1 VTTRVY
7 ATSTDLAA
15 YTGSSA
21 PANADALLAK
31 ASRFLDSAVFRLCWF
46 VADANGLPTDTVV
59 IAAFRDAV
67 CAQAAWW
74 GALGDSVGA
83 IGAGYGSVEIGSVK
97 LQRSGKD
104 GVVAADGSDSPA
116 RQIAPEVWDVLR
128 SPDLTLDHLWIGAV
142 VS

>member
-1 VTTRVY
+1 MTRVY

-21 PANADALLAK
+21 PADADALLAK
-31 ASRFLDSAVFRLCWF
+31 ASRMLDSAVFRLCWF
-46 VADANGLPTDTVV
+46 QADGDGLPTDDLVT
-59 IAAFRDAV
+59 AAFRDAV

-74 GALGDSVGA
+74 DQLGDSTGA
-83 IGAGYGSVEIGSVK
+83 QTAGWGTVQIGSVMMS
-97 LQRSGKD
+97 RSLT
-104 GVVAADGSDSPA
+104 ATAPTDSPA

-128 SPDLTLDHLWIGAV
+128 SPDLTPDRLWIGAV

>member
-1 VTTRVY
+1 MTRVY

-46 VADANGLPTDTVV
+46 TADSDGLPTDTVV
-59 IAAFRDAV
+59 AQAFTDSV

-74 GALGDSVGA
+74 SELSDSTGAQT
-83 IGAGYGSVEIGSVK
+83 AGWGTVQIGSVMMS
-97 LQRSGKD
+97 RSLT
-104 GVVAADGSDSPA
+104 ATSPADAPA

-128 SPDLTLDHLWIGAV
+128 TPDLTPDRLWIGAV

>member
-21 PANADALLAK
+21 PADADALLAK
-31 ASRFLDSAVFRLCWF
+31 ASVFLDSSVFRLCWF
-46 VADANGLPTDTVV
+46 TADTNGLPTDTVV
-59 IAAFRDAV
+59 AAAFTRAV

-83 IGAGYGSVEIGSVK
+83 MGAGWGEIRIGTVQMS
-97 LQRSGKD
+97 RSLTRTG
-104 GVVAADGSDSPA
+104 AEDSAA
-116 RQIAPEVWDVLR
+116 RQVAPEVWDVLR
-128 SPDLTLDHLWIGAV
+128 SSDLTPDRLWIGAV

>member
-1 VTTRVY
+1 MTRVY

-31 ASRFLDSAVFRLCWF
+31 ASRFMDSNVFRLCWF
-46 VADANGLPTDTVV
+46 QADGDGLPTDTVV
-59 IAAFRDAV
+59 AQAFTDAV

-74 GALGDSVGA
+74 DQLGDSTGA
-83 IGAGYGSVEIGSVK
+83 QVAGWGTLQIGSVTMS
-97 LQRSGKD
+97 RSLT
-104 GVVAADGSDSPA
+104 ATSPQDSPA

-128 SPDLTLDHLWIGAV
+128 SPDLTQDRLWVGAV

>member
-1 VTTRVY
+1 MTTRVY

-31 ASRFLDSAVFRLCWF
+31 ASRFMDSNVFRLCWF
-46 VADANGLPTDTVV
+46 IADSDGLPTDPLV
-59 IAAFRDAV
+59 AEAFTNAV
-67 CAQAAWW
+67 CAQAVWW
-74 GALGDSVGA
+74 DDLGDSTGA
-83 IGAGYGSVEIGSVK
+83 QVAGWGTVQIGSVMMS
-97 LQRSGKD
+97 RSLTTT
-104 GVVAADGSDSPA
+104 APQDSPA

-128 SPDLTLDHLWIGAV
+128 SPDLTPDRLWIGAV